1 VPNDITLVWLIWCGG
16 DGMIASEQEINMVL
30 EEIKKNDG
38 VTIRN
43 LSFSIKMNKQRLYF
57 ILGVLLERK
66 KITLKKVGNSYA
78 IFSNDKQ
85 K

>member
-1 VPNDITLVWLIWCGG
+1 
-16 DGMIASEQEINMVL
+16 MIATEQEINMVL

-38 VTIRN
+38 VSIRN
-43 LSFSIKMNKQRLYF
+43 LSLSIKMNTQKLYF

-85 K
+85 KQ

>member
-1 VPNDITLVWLIWCGG
+1 
-16 DGMIASEQEINMVL
+16 MIASEQEINMVL

>member
-1 VPNDITLVWLIWCGG
+1 
-16 DGMIASEQEINMVL
+16 MIATEQEINMVL
-30 EEIKKNDG
+30 EEIKKNGG

-43 LSFSIKMNKQRLYF
+43 LSLSIKMNMQKLYF

-85 K
+85 KQ